1 MLARN
6 LKYLRDKSG
15 KSQEELA
22 RDLSLNRST
31 WAGYE
36 KGKSEPPA
44 SVLNKIGEYFGI
56 GLDELL
62 SSDLGAPLFRSA
74 TKRAAL
80 RNEYTRILALTVD
93 MQQRDNIEFLPV
105 TAIAGYSSGYS
116 DPAYIKEL
124 SRFQL
129 PKLRQGTYRAFEVQG
144 DSMLPIPS
152 GSVVVGRYVESWKD
166 LQNGKRYVLALQ
178 EEGIVFKRVV
188 NEVAQNN
195 KLILTSDNP
204 EYQPFTVNLENVLE
218 AWEMTASIVYDKDE
232 ADDYSFV
239 LQKLNTL
246 EQKLN
251 QLLTQSVSP

>member
-1 MLARN
+1 
-6 LKYLRDKSG
+6 
-15 KSQEELA
+15 
-22 RDLSLNRST
+22 
-31 WAGYE
+31 
-36 KGKSEPPA
+36 
-44 SVLNKIGEYFGI
+44 
-56 GLDELL
+56 
-62 SSDLGAPLFRSA
+62 
-74 TKRAAL
+74 
-80 RNEYTRILALTVD
+80 